1 MNHHQWNR
9 LRVEMQ
15 ERLILAA
22 LALMGLAS
30 VLALVVVILRW
41 AGVPC

>member
-9 LRVEMQ
+9 LITEIQVK
-15 ERLILAA
+15 LILAA
-22 LALMGLAS
+22 LALMGLA
-30 VLALVVVILRW
+30 VTLGVAVAILRW